1 MSPDG
6 DCEGGNARMV
16 LYEAESAR
24 PPPRAVN
31 CARYGRCARTRHPHP
46 RRARRVRRWRP
57 RVAGRG
63 FISRLWGFEMTTP
76 RPHVFMRKHC
86 HSALPH
92 VQYDVPLGGPAVIQ
106 GLVLCFRIVLRF
118 I

>member
-1 MSPDG
+1 M
-6 DCEGGNARMV
+6 GGAR
-16 LYEAESAR
+16 APAD
-24 PPPRAVN
+24 PQPAGPA
-31 CARYGRCARTRHPHP
+31 AGGPG
-46 RRARRVRRWRP
+46 
-57 RVAGRG
+57 VAGRG
-63 FISRLWGFEMTTP
+63 FISRLWGVEMTTP

-106 GLVLCFRIVLRF
+106 GLFLCFRMVLRF